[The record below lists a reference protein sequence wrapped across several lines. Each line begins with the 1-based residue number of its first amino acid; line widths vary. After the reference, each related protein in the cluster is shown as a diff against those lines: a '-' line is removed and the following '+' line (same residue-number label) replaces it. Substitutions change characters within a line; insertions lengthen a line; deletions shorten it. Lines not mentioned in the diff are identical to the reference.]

1 MASVEEYL
9 GLAEEAQKD
18 GAHVAVFTYYRT
30 AIEGIGYNTSVA
42 NVLLAAIQY
51 AQRLKKER
59 DRKAIAQ
66 WSQEVVQR
74 ITPKIDLAE
83 AINSEIAKLQAI
95 GDKNAT
101 TP

>member
-66 WSQEVVQR
+66 WGQEIVQR
-74 ITPKIDLAE
+74 ITPNDLVE
-83 AINSEIAKLQAI
+83 TIRTEIAKLQAA

-101 TP
+101 A